1 MATWTSQ
8 RTGNWDTVS
17 SSVSSPWYDGPGGTQ
32 TLRASTPTDGDTVTI
47 AASQTVTISAGVTVT
62 VGSSPATGGT
72 AAITGTGTL
81 IVNGTLNIK
90 GDAAMTS
97 SSGTTFGPGSTLNII
112 VPTGTQYDFKPGT
125 SYGNYSPLLF
135 NGTSGSPVTVTAT
148 VTGTGVATLQGAAAN
163 SCGILQ
169 GTYANFSNLGSAS
182 VKAANWY
189 FSGARTASLTNCNTS
204 NCGQFFGNNMAD
216 GDSMILANTKF
227 DQSLHANC
235 FQCDNSTVRT
245 SGTRSITN
253 CVFDTKPYIG
263 CNFACTG
270 TMFKNGCYLPSTG
283 SGKGWSSW
291 SNNYVGKTTNAGTVI
306 ATCYDVADT
315 IFMIRDSNAFGG
327 TSVHGI
333 DPSTLNQDSTIE
345 RCVFDGVC
353 VDVSGDW
360 ILPTT
365 TAPGAATYR
374 LNVYDN
380 VYLPNPLGV
389 AIGTPVTLYGNNK
402 LKVYVR
408 RNTYPMGT
416 QGMSYGEAYAGYA
429 NMIPE
434 FVSNIAWNATA
445 GSTGWKVWDA
455 LGSPFD
461 AAAGVF
467 TTADYN
473 GGWNFSTST
482 TYPSYDAASLAR
494 GYQTGSS
501 AGANYAFQ
509 AGTTPGDHDV
519 SGDPQFYDRT
529 RCIATFDQDYLGK
542 AVGTTWQTAT
552 AYSVG
557 DIVSATT
564 TGAWGDRAINFRC
577 ISAHTS
583 SSGSSTLGKPGAGTA
598 GSPTQWSGKWQL
610 ASEYWMEVATIAGTT
625 YTDATI
631 GVSGGYVV
639 EAARKW
645 IRYGYSPRSATYS
658 STAGYGGEQI
668 GAMATITAAGQTYV
682 NVSAF
687 PGIYTF

>member
-1 MATWTSQ
+1 MATITSNV
-8 RTGNWDTVS
+8 TTANWNVGGS
-17 SSVSSPWYDGPGGTQ
+17 WVGGVAPG
-32 TLRASTPTDGDTVTI
+32 DGDSAIIASGAVITI
-47 AASQTVTISAGVTVT
+47 PVGVTVT
-62 VGSSPATGGT
+62 VGTAPATGGT
-72 AAITGTGTL
+72 AAVTATGRL
-81 IVNGTLNIK
+81 IVNGTLNAK
-90 GDAAMTS
+90 GDVVTTNA
-97 SSGTTFGPGSTLNII
+97 SGITCGAGSTINQI
-112 VPTGTQYDFKPGT
+112 VGTGVQYNMSLGT
-125 SYGNYSPLLF
+125 GYGTYSPLIC
-135 NGTSGSPVTVTAT
+135 NGTSGSPVTITAT
-148 VTGTGVATLQGAAAN
+148 LTGTGVATLAGGTAN
-163 SCGILQ
+163 SNGHITA
-169 GTYANFSNLGSAS
+169 TYTNFSNLGSAS
-182 VKAANWY
+182 VKAANWFY
-189 FSGARTASLTNCNTS
+189 SGARSTSLTNCTIT
-204 NCGQFFGNNMAD
+204 NCGQFFGSNMAD

-245 SGTRSITN
+245 TGTRSITN

-263 CNFACTG
+263 CNFACTD
-270 TMFKNGCYLPSTG
+270 TMFKDAYYLPSTG

-291 SNNYVGKTTNAGTVI
+291 SNNYVGKTTSAGSAL

-333 DPSTLNQDSTIE
+333 DPSSLNQDSTIQ

-360 ILPTT
+360 ILPTV
-365 TAPGAATYR
+365 TAPGASTYY

-389 AIGTPVTLYGNNK
+389 AIGTPLTLYGNNK
-402 LKVYVR
+402 LKVRVR
-408 RNTYPMGT
+408 RNTYAMGT
-416 QGMSYGEAYAGYA
+416 QGLSYAESYVGYA
-429 NMIPE
+429 NMVE
-434 FVSNIAWNATA
+434 LFVSNIAWNSTA

-519 SGDPQFYDRT
+519 SGDPQFYDST
-529 RCIATFDQDYLGK
+529 RCIATFDQDYLSKSIGTAWATGTAY
-542 AVGTTWQTAT
+542 AVG
-552 AYSVG
+552 
-557 DIVSATT
+557 DMVSAST
-564 TGAWGDRAINFRC
+564 TGAWGSRSINFRC
-577 ISAHTS
+577 ILAHTS

-598 GSPTQWSGKWQL
+598 GSPTQWSTRWQL
-610 ASEYWMEVATIAGTT
+610 ASEYWMEVATVAGTT
-625 YTDATI
+625 YTDSTI
-631 GVSGGYVV
+631 GVTAGSVI
-639 EAARKW
+639 ETARKW
-645 IRYGYSPRSATYS
+645 IRYGFSPQS
-658 STAGYGGEQI
+658 STYNATSGYGGEQI
-668 GAMATITAAGQTYV
+668 GAVAYLAL
-682 NVSAF
+682 SASGGPPAHLGSSG
-687 PGIYTF
+687 PGMFFNSGSMGRR